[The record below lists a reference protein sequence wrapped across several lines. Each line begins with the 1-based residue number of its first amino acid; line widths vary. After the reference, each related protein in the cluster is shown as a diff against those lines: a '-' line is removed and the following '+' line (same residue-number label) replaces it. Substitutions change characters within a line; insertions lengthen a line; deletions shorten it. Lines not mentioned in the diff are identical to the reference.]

1 MTRNITVAVD
11 SQLLKKVRKIAV
23 DKETTVTGLIREYL
37 ETLVLRED
45 SVKKEIISE
54 LSALLDRSEAVV
66 GNQKWTRDDLHDLM
80 C

>member
-66 GNQKWTRDDLHDLM
+66 GDQKWTRDDLHDTIP
-80 C
+80 